1 MGLIDRLDAAR
12 SRRNILQH
20 PFYVRWER
28 GELSEQE
35 LAAYAGEYRHSVVAL
50 ARAAEQ
56 ASPLAGRVHAEE
68 EHAHLAL
75 WDGFAEATGAD
86 RGRAPLPGTKR
97 CVATWTG
104 AGDPLEALAVL
115 YAVEAGQPEVSQTK
129 LAGLVAH
136 YGYTPDTPAT
146 AYFELHAERD
156 RVHAAEGRALLERHA
171 RADDEDRLVAA
182 GERALDGNWAL
193 LDGISAAQ

>member
-1 MGLIDRLDAAR
+1 MGLIYRLDAAR

-28 GELSEQE
+28 GELSATE
-35 LAAYAGEYRHSVVAL
+35 LAAYAGEYRHAVVAL

-56 ASPLAGRVHAEE
+56 ASPLAGR
-68 EHAHLAL
+68 EHAQEEQAHIEL
-75 WDGFAEATGAD
+75 WDGFAGTTGAD
-86 RGRAPLPGTKR
+86 RGRAPLPETER
-97 CVATWTG
+97 CVASWTE
-104 AGDPLEALAVL
+104 AADPLEALAVL
-115 YAVEAGQPEVSQTK
+115 YALEAGQPEVSETK

-156 RVHAAEGRALLERHA
+156 HAHAAEGRELLERHA
-171 RADDEDRLVAA
+171 RAEDEDRLVAA

-193 LDGISAAQ
+193 LDGVTVAE